1 MTIKRTD
8 HAREKGIALVYMA
21 VFLVPLLACTGLAVD
36 LGRGYLVRVALARA
50 VDAAA
55 LAAARNIAADSSQ
68 ALRAANNIFNANFPA
83 GFLGVSSVQNPPQL
97 TMTVGS
103 DGSHIITVASSAT
116 VPTTFMRIAGP
127 ESLRV
132 AASATATRRLVD
144 MSFVMDR
151 SGSLGAAFGQVKEA
165 AKQFVSY
172 FDPTPNIGDRV
183 ALITFSANT
192 LVADPMRSERGFDLS
207 SIDSH
212 IDSTVANGGTAT
224 AEGLYQGWDQLRT
237 VPTGSQSGLRIVLL
251 FTDGS
256 PNSVAGQFQVSQ
268 SKSGGTCSSTLVGRA
283 GTIATNDYPYT
294 GNPTTT
300 NSPDDVGLY
309 GTYATGVSAVP
320 PTSIDV
326 RNPSTAYDSGGN
338 TNTQTPNPCIPKLPL
353 RSSHSGSSGAPSA
366 FGLYDP
372 TLPHQRAL
380 IGQTAEGYSNH
391 VQNANNAARNLAE
404 IIANAIRSDTSG
416 ASKIRIYTLGLGDL
430 LNKNMGAALET
441 GSSILQRIA
450 NDPASSDFNP
460 GELDGRYFYAGDVAQ
475 LDTAFQAVRDQ
486 IVRLTQ

>member
-1 MTIKRTD
+1 MTIERAD
-8 HAREKGIALVYMA
+8 HAREKGIALVYVA

-68 ALRAANNIFNANFPA
+68 AQRAANNIFNANFPA

-151 SGSLGAAFGQVKEA
+151 SGSLGAAFGQVQEA

-172 FDPTPNIGDRV
+172 FDPSSDRI

-192 LVADPMRSERGFDLS
+192 VVADPMRSERGFDLS

-212 IDSTVANGGTAT
+212 IDNAVPNGATAT
-224 AEGLYQGWDQLRT
+224 AEALYQGWDQLRT
-237 VPTGSQSGLRIVLL
+237 VPSGSQSGLRIVLL

-256 PNSVAGQFQVSQ
+256 PNSTSGQFQVSQ
-268 SKSGGTCSSTLVGRA
+268 SKSAGTCSSTLVGRA

-294 GNPTTT
+294 GNSTTT

-309 GTYATGVSAVP
+309 DTYATGVSAVP

-326 RNPSTAYDSGGN
+326 SKPSTAYDSGGN
-338 TNTQTPNPCIPKLPL
+338 KNPQTPNPCIPKLPL
-353 RSSHSGSSGAPSA
+353 RSSHSGSSGAPSG

>member
-1 MTIKRTD
+1 MTIERTD
-8 HAREKGIALVYMA
+8 HAREKGIALVYVA

-132 AASATATRRLVD
+132 AASAQATRRLVD

-151 SGSLGAAFGQVKEA
+151 SGSLGGAFGQVKEA

-224 AEGLYQGWDQLRT
+224 AEGLYQGWDQVRT
-237 VPTGSQSGLRIVLL
+237 VPSGSQSGLRIVLL

-256 PNSVAGQFQVSQ
+256 PNSVSGQFQVSQ

-283 GTIATNDYPYT
+283 GTIATNDYPST

-309 GTYATGVSAVP
+309 DTYATSVSAVP

-338 TNTQTPNPCIPKLPL
+338 INPQTPNPCIPNLPL
-353 RSSHSGSSGAPSA
+353 RSSHSGSSGAPSG
-366 FGLYDP
+366 FGLWDP
-372 TLPHQRAL
+372 TLPNQRPL
-380 IGQTAEGYSNH
+380 IGQTAAGYSNH

-404 IIANAIRSDTSG
+404 IIANAVRSDTSG

-430 LNKNMGAALET
+430 LNQPMGSARET
-441 GSSILQRIA
+441 GASILQRIA
-450 NDPASSDFNP
+450 NDPASTDFNP
-460 GELDGRYFYAGDVAQ
+460 SQLDGRYFYAGDVAQ

>member
-83 GFLGVSSVQNPPQL
+83 GFLGVSSVENPPQV
-97 TMTVGS
+97 TTTVGS
-103 DGSHIITVASSAT
+103 DGSHIITVSSSAT

-127 ESLRV
+127 ESLTV
-132 AASATATRRLVD
+132 AASAQATRRLVD

-151 SGSLGAAFGQVKEA
+151 SGSLGGAFGQVKEA

-338 TNTQTPNPCIPKLPL
+338 TNTQTPTRASPTC
-353 RSSHSGSSGAPSA
+353 RCGAPTPEA
-366 FGLYDP
+366 
-372 TLPHQRAL
+372 
-380 IGQTAEGYSNH
+380 
-391 VQNANNAARNLAE
+391 AARPAGS
-404 IIANAIRSDTSG
+404 ASGIRRFPTS
-416 ASKIRIYTLGLGDL
+416 
-430 LNKNMGAALET
+430 
-441 GSSILQRIA
+441 
-450 NDPASSDFNP
+450 
-460 GELDGRYFYAGDVAQ
+460 
-475 LDTAFQAVRDQ
+475 VR
-486 IVRLTQ
+486 